1 MIYTFSDLMD
11 HRLNTLIPQLEAG
24 EITAEEFK
32 RTIRRIVRRLKR
44 GGAANPK
51 LTETPAGRRMRAE
64 RGQM

>member
-1 MIYTFSDLMD
+1 MMIYTYQDLMD

-32 RTIRRIVRRLKR
+32 LTIAHRPSPQARRLSE
-44 GGAANPK
+44 PQ
-51 LTETPAGRRMRAE
+51 LTATPEGRRMRAE